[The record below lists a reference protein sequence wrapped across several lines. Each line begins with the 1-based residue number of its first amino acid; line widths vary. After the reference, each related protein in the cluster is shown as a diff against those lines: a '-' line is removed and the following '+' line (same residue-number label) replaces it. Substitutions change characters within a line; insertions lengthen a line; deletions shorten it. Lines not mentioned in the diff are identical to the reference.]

1 MIILKTHLFFCIV
14 GRYKFYLL
22 VTGSHQ
28 FYFLKA
34 QPLSP
39 FISNSLNSHSIL
51 SLFLWSFDLQFPI
64 AVIKIQFL
72 SHSHDIKS

>member
-14 GRYKFYLL
+14 GRFIYWLL
-22 VTGSHQ
+22 VVIN
-28 FYFLKA
+28 FIFLKA
-34 QPLSP
+34 QLLSP